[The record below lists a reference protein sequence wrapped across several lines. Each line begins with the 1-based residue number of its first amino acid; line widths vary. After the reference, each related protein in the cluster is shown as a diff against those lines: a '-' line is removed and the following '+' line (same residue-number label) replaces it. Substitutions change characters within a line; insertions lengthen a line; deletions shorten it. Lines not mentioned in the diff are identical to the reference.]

1 MTNDYRPPGGIMFIR
16 IVMLMLIVTLA
27 LPVATLTRP
36 AETRHSPWGEL
47 AVEAKGKNHKQKG
60 KKPRSKTITR
70 TVRQPVT
77 QTFTSSG
84 PITIP
89 QGAPGT
95 TKGPATPYPSAIE
108 VSGLTNGTIT
118 DVNLI
123 LDDVTHS
130 YLSDLDILL
139 STSAGSRALVMS
151 DVGAL
156 VGATDVDLTLDDEA
170 GASLPNDRLSSGTF
184 RPTDLGLIA
193 DTFAAPAPAP
203 NGIVALSTFDGAD
216 PNGTWQLWVVDDRD
230 DDVGDIASWALQ
242 ITAEVDTG
250 TVTERIPV
258 TKAKKHKKHKKRR

>member
-1 MTNDYRPPGGIMFIR
+1 MFARLLI
-16 IVMLMLIVTLA
+16 LMVIVTLA
-27 LPVATLTRP
+27 LPITALTGPGGANPSSWHMNDVA
-36 AETRHSPWGEL
+36 
-47 AVEAKGKNHKQKG
+47 AKGKKHKN
-60 KKPRSKTITR
+60 KKDNKPKFTTVTR
-70 TVRQPVT
+70 TMRQPVT

-130 YLSDLDILL
+130 YVTDLDILL

-151 DVGAL
+151 DVGAF

-184 RPTDLGLIA
+184 RPTDLGVVA

-203 NGIVALSTFDGAD
+203 NGIVALNTFDGAD

-230 DDVGDIASWALQ
+230 DDVGDIASWALE
-242 ITAEVDTG
+242 ITAEADVQ
-250 TVTERIPV
+250 VQERVPV
-258 TKAKKHKKHKKRR
+258 TKDTKHKKHKKGKK

>member
-1 MTNDYRPPGGIMFIR
+1 MFTRLLI
-16 IVMLMLIVTLA
+16 IMLIAVLA

-36 AETRHSPWGEL
+36 AETSHSPWSEVAL
-47 AVEAKGKNHKQKG
+47 AAKGKNHKKD
-60 KKPRSKTITR
+60 KKRQFTTVTR
-70 TVRQPVT
+70 AIRQPVT
-77 QTFTSSG
+77 RTFTSTA
-84 PITIP
+84 PLTIP
-89 QGAPGT
+89 SGAPT
-95 TKGPATPYPSAIE
+95 TTNKGPANPYPSAIA
-108 VSGLTNGTIT
+108 VSGFSNGTIT

-130 YLSDLDILL
+130 YVTDLDILL

-156 VGATDVDLTLDDEA
+156 VGTTDVDLTLDDEA

-184 RPTDLGLIA
+184 RPTDLGLVA
-193 DTFAAPAPAP
+193 DPFAAPAPEP

-230 DDVGDIASWALQ
+230 DDVGDIGGWALE

-250 TVTERIPV
+250 TVEERVPAN
-258 TKAKKHKKHKKRR
+258 KDKKHRKKGKGRR

>member
-1 MTNDYRPPGGIMFIR
+1 MFTRMLIIMFIA
-16 IVMLMLIVTLA
+16 VLA
-27 LPVATLTRP
+27 LPVTTLTRP
-36 AETRHSPWGEL
+36 AETTHAPWGEV
-47 AVEAKGKNHKQKG
+47 AVAAKGKKHK
-60 KKPRSKTITR
+60 KKDEKPKTTTVTR

-77 QTFTSSG
+77 QTFTSTQA
-84 PITIP
+84 ITIP
-89 QGAPGT
+89 NGAPTT

-130 YLSDLDILL
+130 YVSDLDILL

-170 GASLPNDRLSSGTF
+170 EASLPNDRLSSGTF
-184 RPTDLGLIA
+184 RPTDLGLVA

-203 NGIVALSTFDGAD
+203 NGNVTLSTFDGVD

-242 ITAEVDTG
+242 ITAEVD
-250 TVTERIPV
+250 VQVPEQV
-258 TKAKKHKKHKKRR
+258 KARHKKHKKHGKKRR